1 MTTDPSEKPIEDTT
15 PPQQAEDTITDAD
28 SPNSADT
35 ADSVVTS
42 ETEADS
48 PDGNEST
55 PATQDEA
62 SQAAAEKQ
70 EAAGAG
76 TATPAD
82 PSTGEEPSAAAPIEP
97 APKPASGT
105 SSPLRGKIRVGSRRP
120 EAGEKVRSAKP
131 LLAGEA
137 HQPDNARSSKKGPGE
152 GATDANTIDMAP
164 SKIPVPSIRQPLP
177 ADLEDEINA
186 ALGDTSLDELVASDS
201 AEDVDDLLDM
211 DSRHRGTVVKIHGD
225 NVFFSLGGR
234 NQGVASLRQFKEPP
248 LVGAQTEI
256 VVTGINAEDGLY
268 ELIVPGASV
277 QVQDWADLVEGT
289 VVEARITGSN
299 TGGLECM
306 VGNIRGFIPASQIEL
321 FHVDNFP
328 DYYDKKLPCVVTEAN
343 KRRRNLV
350 LSHRAVLE
358 REKEEQRQQRLEELE
373 VGQVVEGV
381 VSSIRSFGAFVD
393 IGGLDGLIHVS
404 KLSWDRVEDPNEVL
418 EVGQKVRVKV
428 EKVNPQTGKIS
439 LTYRDLLEHPWTD
452 IDQRFPENS
461 IVKGTVTRTANFG
474 AFVKV
479 ASGVE
484 GLVHVSELAHHRVVQ
499 VTSVVK
505 EGDEIEVKILSVDAD
520 AQRMSLSL
528 KQAHALPE
536 PEEKPAGEGQADE
549 PPPQPIVPQRTTPL
563 KGGTDRPTGGEEFGL
578 KW

>member
-1 MTTDPSEKPIEDTT
+1 MTTDPSEKPIEDT
-15 PPQQAEDTITDAD
+15 PPLQQAEDAATLD
-28 SPNSADT
+28 SADT
-35 ADSVVTS
+35 ADSAVAS
-42 ETEADS
+42 QAEAES
-48 PDGNEST
+48 PDGKESR
-55 PATQDEA
+55 PSTQDA
-62 SQAAAEKQ
+62 SQAATEAQ
-70 EAAGAG
+70 EAVAAD
-76 TATPAD
+76 TTEATRA
-82 PSTGEEPSAAAPIEP
+82 SSGEEPATVAPTDPVPE
-97 APKPASGT
+97 PASGM
-105 SSPLRGKIRVGSRRP
+105 SSPLKGKIRVGSRRP

-137 HQPDNARSSKKGPGE
+137 HQPDKLRTSKKGPGG
-152 GATDANTIDMAP
+152 GATDAATIDMAP
-164 SKIPVPSIRQPLP
+164 SRIPVPSIRQPLP

-186 ALGDTSLDELVASDS
+186 ALGDTSLDELVASGPT
-201 AEDVDDLLDM
+201 EDVGDSLDT
-211 DSRHRGTVVKIHGD
+211 DSRHQGTVVKIHGD

-248 LVGAQTEI
+248 LVGAQIEI

-268 ELIVPGASV
+268 ELTVPGASV
-277 QVQDWADLVEGT
+277 RVQDWSDLVEGT
-289 VVEARITGSN
+289 VVEARVTGSN

-306 VGNIRGFIPASQIEL
+306 VGNLRGFIPASQIEL
-321 FHVDNFP
+321 FHVDNLP
-328 DYYDKKLPCVVTEAN
+328 DYYDKKLACVVTEAN
-343 KRRRNLV
+343 ERRRNLV

-381 VSSIRSFGAFVD
+381 VSSVRNFGAFVD
-393 IGGLDGLIHVS
+393 IGGLDGLVHVS
-404 KLSWDRVEDPNEVL
+404 KLSWDRVEDPNEVM

-428 EKVNPQTGKIS
+428 EKVDPQTGKIS

-452 IDQRFPENS
+452 IDQRFPVNA
-461 IVKGTVTRTANFG
+461 IVTGTVTRTANFG

-484 GLVHVSELAHHRVVQ
+484 GLVHISELAHHRVVQ

-505 EGDEIEVKILSVDAD
+505 EGDEIEVKILSVDTE

-528 KQAHALPE
+528 KEAHALPE
-536 PEEKPAGEGQADE
+536 PEEKPAGEEQADE
-549 PPPQPIVPQRTTPL
+549 APPESTVPKRTTPL
-563 KGGTDRPTGGEEFGL
+563 KGGTDRGAGGEEFGL